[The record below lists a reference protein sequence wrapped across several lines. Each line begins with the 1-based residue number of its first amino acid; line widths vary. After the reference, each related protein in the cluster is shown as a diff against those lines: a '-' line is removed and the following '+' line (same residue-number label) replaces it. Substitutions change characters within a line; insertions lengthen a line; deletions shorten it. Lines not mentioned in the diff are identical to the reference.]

1 MCLQFVVVVVF
12 RQNVGD
18 DIACYFNDPQV
29 VYVVYKTKQQA
40 NLNVQPTAML
50 RIYKIRAYR
59 FGVLKIVR
67 ETFVKSLNKCIS
79 QLEKMQIL
87 PQYICSCYTFE

>member
-1 MCLQFVVVVVF
+1 MF
-12 RQNVGD
+12 RRNVGD

-40 NLNVQPTAML
+40 NLNDQEKNVQPTAML
-50 RIYKIRAYR
+50 RIYKNWAYR

-67 ETFVKSLNKCIS
+67 ETFVKPLNKCIS

-87 PQYICSCYTFE
+87 PQYICSCYTFEWIS